1 MSRTANESL
10 MCTFCLLLF
19 FHASVYIQERGA
31 KLTLNICYAMNNTLP
46 GWKKKSI
53 TATVLRHFR
62 DDIQRWN

>member
-31 KLTLNICYAMNNTLP
+31 KLTLTICYAMNNTLP
-46 GWKKKSI
+46 GWKK
-53 TATVLRHFR
+53 
-62 DDIQRWN
+62 